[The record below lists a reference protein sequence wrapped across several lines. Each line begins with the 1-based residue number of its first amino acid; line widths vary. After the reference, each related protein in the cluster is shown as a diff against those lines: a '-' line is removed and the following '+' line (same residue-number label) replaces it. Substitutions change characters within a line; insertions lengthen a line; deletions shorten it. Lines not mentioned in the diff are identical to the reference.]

1 MALNPVNVL
10 PKTSG
15 GKGGLFGKIAG
26 GVVGGVA
33 GTFAGNPVGGAALGS
48 SIGETVG
55 SIADPAKQSGGQGVP
70 LSALAKDPGVQLAN
84 LVDAKKTLMASNEF
98 SEPEKQELVQ
108 GVYSPAIEAL
118 KKRRL

>member
-33 GTFAGNPVGGAALGS
+33 GTFAGNPLGGAALGS

-55 SIADPAKQSGGQGVP
+55 TVADPVKQSGGQGVA

-84 LVDAKKTLMASNEF
+84 LVDAQKTLMASNDF
-98 SEPEKQELVQ
+98 TEPEKQELIN
-108 GVYSPAIEAL
+108 GVYMPAMDAL
-118 KKRRL
+118 RKRKI